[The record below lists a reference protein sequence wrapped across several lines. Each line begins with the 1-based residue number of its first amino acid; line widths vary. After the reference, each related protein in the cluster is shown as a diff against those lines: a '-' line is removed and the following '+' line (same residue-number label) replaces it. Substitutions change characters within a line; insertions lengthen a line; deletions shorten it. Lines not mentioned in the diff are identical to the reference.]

1 MTSRAAAKGSFLHD
15 NKLFKEFS
23 FKMNTQCLSSLK
35 WNRNFTLCNCDQE
48 ATFFLFHCG
57 SMQNTESYSC
67 IYSTKM
73 PLFVLASLYT
83 TDIRGPCFKRDFGLT
98 LYIHDWDSERHQ
110 PIFVRMLHDL
120 IFEVGQNKIQSYPLQ
135 SLLVLISWRRLYLG
149 IPCVIDLRCS
159 DDWCLSFPCMAI

>member
-1 MTSRAAAKGSFLHD
+1 
-15 NKLFKEFS
+15 
-23 FKMNTQCLSSLK
+23 
-35 WNRNFTLCNCDQE
+35 
-48 ATFFLFHCG
+48 
-57 SMQNTESYSC
+57 MQNTESYSC

-120 IFEVGQNKIQSYPLQ
+120 IFEVQLGQNKIQSYPLQ

-159 DDWCLSFPCMAI
+159 DGWCLSFPCMAIWCLLVWHLLSLWPPWKHYYSPKIELSSIQIKVLFRADIQ